1 MKYAFTT
8 TLFLA
13 ATAAAATPATTP
25 PSASGPPC
33 AIVSSLVAAQ
43 IAASPNVTP
52 TVATELA
59 HDCLN
64 SVPLNKTAA
73 IMLVDA
79 MVPYIE
85 WQSDLAWKKKPPA
98 DYFYPP
104 HDVLGYLA
112 SVKSNLE
119 NNKYANEYK
128 FQEDLYQVFARSHDG
143 HFLLYP
149 DAYSKAFEFS
159 RQRSL
164 VSISED
170 GTSLPVIKLYEDV
183 ISSPSTASVVSKIN
197 GVEASKYVADTI
209 FASTLHQDPDA
220 AYNSM
225 FFEKAFVA
233 VDSGTGYFAGG
244 GRTRYTYPGPN
255 TTFEFANGTKLVTE
269 NVATVTGSFVGVT
282 DGESFYNKFCT
293 GPEPPS
299 VTDEPVEG
307 GEEEELVSTE
317 AVTIFG
323 YPEPVLITNDTTV
336 SGYYLEGEGFEDV
349 AVLGVLSFNS
359 NSPPEFQRVIQNFL
373 AAAKAAG
380 KTKLV
385 IDLSA
390 NAGGLIFH
398 AYDLF
403 RQLFP
408 TIDQGGNSRFRKSD
422 TLTAIAEIYSANS
435 ADFDLANS
443 SKNEI
448 NQAKIFFNYRYDYN
462 ISNQP
467 FESFQAKF
475 GPRVIDGVNYTE
487 LMRWNWNDP
496 LISNATFGF
505 GTDLTGYGSRTDFTQ
520 PFETG
525 NIIMLTDGFCASTC
539 YLFEESMRSSA
550 GVKSVVMGGRPQPG
564 PMQTVGGIKGS
575 QSFLW
580 KNVLTYTQDALQTAS
595 EAQAAILRK
604 ITSLPVN
611 RSSLAGL
618 NIRDSIAPSNIDDGL
633 PAQFVRTEAD
643 CRLFFTQ
650 DMITDVTA
658 IWKAAAGAAFN
669 GGKCVAGG
677 IAKRDI
683 VGPTRKEAMEP
694 AVDEKDIVA
703 PTREEAHQQLSQRDI
718 VGPTRKEAM
727 EPAVDERDIVA
738 PTREEAHQQLSQR
751 DIVGPT
757 RKEAMEPAID
767 ERDIVAPTREEAHQQ
782 LSQRD
787 IVGPTRKEAMEP
799 AVDER
804 DIVAPTREEAHQQ
817 LSQRD
822 IVGPTRKEAMEPAI
836 ELAVYQR
843 DIVAPTREEAHQKL
857 SQGDIVG
864 PTRKEAMEPA
874 IEPAVYQRDIVS
886 PTRKEAMEPAIDQ
899 RDIVGPTRKEAI
911 KPAIHQR
918 YIANPRRDG
927 VRRSLSNVV
936 IGCRRLPV
944 VNIFDCN

>member
-1 MKYAFTT
+1 MKYAIPT
-8 TLFLA
+8 TLLL
-13 ATAAAATPATTP
+13 TAAAATPTTTP
-25 PSASGPPC
+25 PSASEPPC
-33 AIVSSLVAAQ
+33 AVVSRLAAAQ
-43 IAASPNVTP
+43 IAASPNDTP
-52 TVATELA
+52 TVAAELA

-79 MVPYIE
+79 MVPYMD
-85 WQSDLAWKKKPPA
+85 WQSDLAWKKNPPA

-104 HDVLGYLA
+104 HDALGYLA

-149 DAYSKAFEFS
+149 DAYTKAFKFG

-209 FASTLHQDPDA
+209 FASSLHHDPDA

-225 FFEKAFVA
+225 FFEKAFFA
-233 VDSGTGYFAGG
+233 VDSGTGYFADG
-244 GRTRYTYPGPN
+244 GRTRFTYPGPN
-255 TTFEFANGTKLVTE
+255 TTFEFANGTNLVTE
-269 NVATVTGSFVGVT
+269 NVATVLGSFVGVT
-282 DGESFYNKFCT
+282 DGASFYNKFCT
-293 GPEPPS
+293 GSE
-299 VTDEPVEG
+299 VTDEPVDG
-307 GEEEELVSTE
+307 GEEEEVSTE
-317 AVTIFG
+317 VVTVFG
-323 YPEPVLITNDTTV
+323 YPEPVLITNDTSV
-336 SGYYLEGEGFEDV
+336 SGYYLDGEGFEDV
-349 AVLGVLSFNS
+349 AVLGVLSFES
-359 NSPPEFQRVIQNFL
+359 NSPLEFQGVIQNFF

-390 NAGGLIFH
+390 NGGGLIFH

-408 TIDQGGNSRFRKSD
+408 TIDQGGNSRLRKSD
-422 TLTAIAEIYSANS
+422 TLTAISEIYSAES

-443 SKNEI
+443 SEDEI
-448 NQAKIFFNYRYDYN
+448 NQARIFFNYRYDYN

-496 LISNATFGF
+496 LTSNATFGF
-505 GTDLTGYGSRTDFTQ
+505 GTDVTGYGSRTNFTQ
-520 PFETG
+520 PFETE
-525 NIIMLTDGFCASTC
+525 NIIMLTEGFCGSTC
-539 YLFEESMRSSA
+539 YLFEEFMRSSA

-564 PMQTVGGIKGS
+564 PMQTVGGVKGS

-580 KNVLTYTQDALQTAS
+580 EDVLNYSQDALNNAS

-604 ITSLPVN
+604 ITSLPMN
-611 RSSLAGL
+611 RSSVAGL
-618 NIRDSIAPSNIDDGL
+618 NIRDTIAPSNIDDGL

-669 GGKCVAGG
+669 GGKCIAGG
-677 IAKRDI
+677 IA
-683 VGPTRKEAMEP
+683 
-694 AVDEKDIVA
+694 
-703 PTREEAHQQLSQRDI
+703 QRDI

-727 EPAVDERDIVA
+727 EPAVDQRDIVA

-757 RKEAMEPAID
+757 RKEAMEPTVHQRDIVAPTREEAHQQLGQRDIVGPTRK
-767 ERDIVAPTREEAHQQ
+767 EAMEPTVHQRDIVAPTREEAHQQ

-799 AVDER
+799 TVHQR

-822 IVGPTRKEAMEPAI
+822 IVGPTRKEAIEPAI
-836 ELAVYQR
+836 N
-843 DIVAPTREEAHQKL
+843 
-857 SQGDIVG
+857 
-864 PTRKEAMEPA
+864 
-874 IEPAVYQRDIVS
+874 
-886 PTRKEAMEPAIDQ
+886 Q
-899 RDIVGPTRKEAI
+899 RDIVGPTRKEAM
-911 KPAIHQR
+911 KPATHQR
-918 YIANPRRDG
+918 YVAGSRRDG
-927 VRRSLSNVV
+927 VSRSLRTAS
-936 IGCRRLPV
+936 RRTQKWLAKF
-944 VNIFDCN
+944 NLQIIE

>member
-1 MKYAFTT
+1 MKYAIPT
-8 TLFLA
+8 TLLL
-13 ATAAAATPATTP
+13 TAAAATPTTTP
-25 PSASGPPC
+25 PSASEPPC
-33 AIVSSLVAAQ
+33 AVVSRLAAAQ
-43 IAASPNVTP
+43 IAASPNDTP
-52 TVATELA
+52 TVAAELA

-79 MVPYIE
+79 MVPYMD
-85 WQSDLAWKKKPPA
+85 WQSDLAWKKNPPA

-104 HDVLGYLA
+104 HDALGYLA

-149 DAYSKAFEFS
+149 DAYTKAFKFG

-209 FASTLHQDPDA
+209 FASSLHHDPDA

-225 FFEKAFVA
+225 FFEKAFFA
-233 VDSGTGYFAGG
+233 VDSGTGYFADG
-244 GRTRYTYPGPN
+244 GRTRFTYPGPN
-255 TTFEFANGTKLVTE
+255 TTFEFANGTNLVTE
-269 NVATVTGSFVGVT
+269 NVATVLGSFVGVT
-282 DGESFYNKFCT
+282 DGASFYNKFCT
-293 GPEPPS
+293 GSE
-299 VTDEPVEG
+299 VTDEPVDG
-307 GEEEELVSTE
+307 GEEEEVSTE
-317 AVTIFG
+317 VVTVFG
-323 YPEPVLITNDTTV
+323 YPEPVLITNDTSV
-336 SGYYLEGEGFEDV
+336 SGYYLDGEGFEDV
-349 AVLGVLSFNS
+349 AVLGVLSFES
-359 NSPPEFQRVIQNFL
+359 NSPLEFQGVIQNFF

-390 NAGGLIFH
+390 NGGGLIFH

-408 TIDQGGNSRFRKSD
+408 TIDQGGNSRLRKSD
-422 TLTAIAEIYSANS
+422 TLTAISEIYSAES

-443 SKNEI
+443 SEDEI
-448 NQAKIFFNYRYDYN
+448 NQARIFFNYRYDYN

-496 LISNATFGF
+496 LTSNATFGF
-505 GTDLTGYGSRTDFTQ
+505 GTDVTGYGSRTNFTQ
-520 PFETG
+520 PFETE
-525 NIIMLTDGFCASTC
+525 NIIMLTEGFCGSTC
-539 YLFEESMRSSA
+539 YLFEEFMRSSA

-564 PMQTVGGIKGS
+564 PMQTVGGVKGS

-580 KNVLTYTQDALQTAS
+580 EDVLNYSQDALNNAS

-604 ITSLPVN
+604 ITSLPMN
-611 RSSLAGL
+611 RSSVAGL
-618 NIRDSIAPSNIDDGL
+618 NIRDTIAPSNIDDGL

-669 GGKCVAGG
+669 GGK
-677 IAKRDI
+677 DI
-683 VGPTRKEAMEP
+683 VGPTRKEAIEP
-694 AVDEKDIVA
+694 AIN
-703 PTREEAHQQLSQRDI
+703 QRDI

-727 EPAVDERDIVA
+727 
-738 PTREEAHQQLSQR
+738 
-751 DIVGPT
+751 
-757 RKEAMEPAID
+757 
-767 ERDIVAPTREEAHQQ
+767 
-782 LSQRD
+782 
-787 IVGPTRKEAMEP
+787 
-799 AVDER
+799 
-804 DIVAPTREEAHQQ
+804 
-817 LSQRD
+817 
-822 IVGPTRKEAMEPAI
+822 
-836 ELAVYQR
+836 
-843 DIVAPTREEAHQKL
+843 
-857 SQGDIVG
+857 
-864 PTRKEAMEPA
+864 
-874 IEPAVYQRDIVS
+874 
-886 PTRKEAMEPAIDQ
+886 
-899 RDIVGPTRKEAI
+899 
-911 KPAIHQR
+911 KPATHQR
-918 YIANPRRDG
+918 YVAGSRRDG
-927 VRRSLSNVV
+927 VSRSLRTASRRTQKWLAKFNLQIIDLLVAFLLVLAFTTQENDTASLSDLRGPMSRDILGLTAESQNKSNQVSCPEGKKAFHSERDCDETSRLYDREPRLRPRPRQGTFGLGAGDLCHLVLSSV
-936 IGCRRLPV
+936 ITQGTY
-944 VNIFDCN
+944 